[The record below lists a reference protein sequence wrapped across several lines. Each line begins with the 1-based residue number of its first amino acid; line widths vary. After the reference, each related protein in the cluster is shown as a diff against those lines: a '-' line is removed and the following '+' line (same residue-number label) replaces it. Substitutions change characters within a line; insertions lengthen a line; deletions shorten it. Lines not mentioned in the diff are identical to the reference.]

1 MSIRCYDVSDPT
13 FYFFS
18 CFPVVM
24 MNLHQFIH
32 HFGQISTMSKTLPA
46 VPDLAWFRVHDPD
59 RSNITGS
66 HGIAISDRM
75 VVRFWG
81 QVASFFFPPIGKAHF
96 YYRITL
102 NKINLMHIQFY
113 RGSWWVKIFHLR
125 RKICF
130 TLWLLLSL
138 QGAPKICCPACA
150 NTKISPELT

>member
-59 RSNITGS
+59 QI
-66 HGIAISDRM
+66 
-75 VVRFWG
+75 
-81 QVASFFFPPIGKAHF
+81 K
-96 YYRITL
+96 L
-102 NKINLMHIQFY
+102 
-113 RGSWWVKIFHLR
+113 SWSSREMKLIDEHPN
-125 RKICF
+125 
-130 TLWLLLSL
+130 LWLVIHQYLYIGLDDHS
-138 QGAPKICCPACA
+138 GY
-150 NTKISPELT
+150 